1 VKAYSKKLIYETFLQ
16 KEKADYPSKMEDLLL
31 LASKM
36 GDMETH
42 FGKKYENK
50 RRGSEKRYNS

>member
-1 VKAYSKKLIYETFLQ
+1 
-16 KEKADYPSKMEDLLL
+16 MEDLLL